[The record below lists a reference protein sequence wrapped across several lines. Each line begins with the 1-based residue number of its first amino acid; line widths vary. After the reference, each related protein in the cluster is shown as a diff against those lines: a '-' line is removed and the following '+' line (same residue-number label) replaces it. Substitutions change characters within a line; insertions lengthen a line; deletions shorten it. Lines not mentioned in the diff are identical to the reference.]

1 MSNNNH
7 PYWGRAIQNQ
17 MKAQAKP
24 QQQSRQEA
32 KPRDNGGF
40 DSLIIGR
47 ECFIKLGNGEDGG
60 FDSLIIGRECFIKLG
75 NGEAVKG
82 VVSVAS
88 KFWYLVNIGGQVI
101 VVNKAW
107 VVSVMPTQ
115 PQTNKT
121 NNNGAGDGYGREQ
134 PKQK

>member
-1 MSNNNH
+1 
-7 PYWGRAIQNQ
+7 

-24 QQQSRQEA
+24 QQQSKQEA

-47 ECFIKLGNGEDGG
+47 ECFIKLGNGE
-60 FDSLIIGRECFIKLG
+60 
-75 NGEAVKG
+75 AVKG
-82 VVSVAS
+82 VVSAAS

-107 VVSVMPTQ
+107 VVSVVPIQ
-115 PQTNKT
+115 NTNK
-121 NNNGAGDGYGREQ
+121 NNANNGAAGVNGSEGGAPR
-134 PKQK
+134 PR

>member
-47 ECFIKLGNGEDGG
+47 ECFIKLGNGE
-60 FDSLIIGRECFIKLG
+60 
-75 NGEAVKG
+75 AVKG
-82 VVSVAS
+82 VVSAAS

-121 NNNGAGDGYGREQ
+121 NNNNGAGDGYGREQ